1 MPQPVSENPDDD
13 AQALEHGRRL
23 FAQACDFVIGA
34 ASVDASGSLFRF
46 SALVLMM
53 RSPFAR

>member
-34 ASVDASGSLFRF
+34 ASMDQVLSLIHISEPTR
-46 SALVLMM
+46 
-53 RSPFAR
+53 PY